1 MALPGMLNRV
11 HISLSVSQILIH
23 SEACRDAPDQFSLD
37 LKSCSVSSMT
47 PSEEKNQDLERM
59 GSVVGTT
66 AYSLLSS
73 ATHCRALWARPCR
86 PVGQHSEPLAPQ
98 KQQQLAAGHTRAMAG
113 ILTLWLGN
121 TAQLRAAWPLD

>member
-1 MALPGMLNRV
+1 MWPCLGCY
-11 HISLSVSQILIH
+11 IESSVSQILIH

-47 PSEEKNQDLERM
+47 PSEETNQDLERM
-59 GSVVGTT
+59 GGVVGTT

-73 ATHCRALWARPCR
+73 VAHCRTLWARPCR
-86 PVGQHSEPLAPQ
+86 PIGQHSEPLVQ
-98 KQQQLAAGHTRAMAG
+98 QEQQQQLAAGHTRAMAG
-113 ILTLWLGN
+113 ILTSWLGN